1 MMIIGLL
8 LVAVLVY
15 WLLGGRDLR
24 TDFVQKSSPEQ
35 VAKTRYAKGEINE
48 EELRSMLGALKE

>member
-24 TDFVQKSSPEQ
+24 TGFVQKSSPEQ
-35 VAKTRYAKGEINE
+35 LLKTRYAKGEINE